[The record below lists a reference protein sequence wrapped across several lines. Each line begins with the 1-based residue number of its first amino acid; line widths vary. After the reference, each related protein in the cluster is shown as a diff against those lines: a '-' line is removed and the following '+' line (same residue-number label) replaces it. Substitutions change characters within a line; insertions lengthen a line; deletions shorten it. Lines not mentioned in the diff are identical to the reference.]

1 MKYFVVLLAV
11 FSMVS
16 FSTLSFAGEI
26 IYEGSSTVGKFIR
39 EAAKVYK
46 DSTFKINTRTES
58 GGGEKCAADGS
69 CDVGGVARDV
79 KKEIL
84 DKGVVATTV
93 GRDAISVIVNKS
105 NPVSSLTS
113 AQLKDIFS
121 GKITNWKD
129 VGGSDQPI
137 KVLITAK
144 NSATN
149 KVFAKIILQGAAYKG
164 KVTKPDSKIVRT
176 VGGNKSAIG
185 QISLAFIKGKTDVKA
200 IKPDGQEASVNNPCY
215 PITRPLNLVTK
226 GAPSG
231 EAKKFID
238 WALSPAGQKVVKI
251 NFVGVN

>member
-1 MKYFVVLLAV
+1 M
-11 FSMVS
+11 
-16 FSTLSFAGEI
+16 
-26 IYEGSSTVGKFIR
+26 R

-46 DSTFKINTRTES
+46 DSTFKILTKSES
-58 GGGEKCAADGS
+58 GGGEKCAAGGK

-84 DKGVVATTV
+84 DQGVVATTV
-93 GRDAISVIVNKS
+93 GRDAISVVVNES

-129 VGGSDQPI
+129 VGGSDQSI
-137 KVLITAK
+137 VVLITAK

-149 KVFAKIILQGAAYKG
+149 KVFAKVIMQGMAYKA
-164 KVTKPDSKIVRT
+164 KVTKPDSKIVRI

-185 QISLAFIKGKTDVKA
+185 QISLAFIKGKSGIKA
-200 IKPDGQEASVNNPCY
+200 VKPDGQEPSVNNPCY

-226 GAPSG
+226 GAPAG
-231 EAKKFID
+231 DAKKFID
-238 WALSPAGQKVVKI
+238 WTLSSAGQDVVKI
-251 NFVGVN
+251 NFVGVK